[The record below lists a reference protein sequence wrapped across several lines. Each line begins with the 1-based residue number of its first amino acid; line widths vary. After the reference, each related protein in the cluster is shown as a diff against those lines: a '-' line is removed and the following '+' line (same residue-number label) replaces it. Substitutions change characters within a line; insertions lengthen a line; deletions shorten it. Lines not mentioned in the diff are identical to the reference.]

1 MSVAAAS
8 GVAALGAA
16 AVMAYGVRAP
26 RSGMFAPS
34 VWRGPEEGRRIA
46 ITFDDGPTPSTP
58 KLLEVLERFGVKA
71 SFFVCGVQVERR
83 PGVLRD
89 LVAAGHEVGNHT
101 QTHRMLAF
109 QSAGAMRQ
117 EIGKA
122 QRSIFDTCGVKP
134 RWFRAPYGVRWPG
147 LGAVQDEFSLMGVM
161 WSVIGRDWVLDAGGI
176 ARRILRAARAGSIVC
191 LHDGRELATNP
202 NITSTIE
209 ATRAILPR
217 LQESGYRIVT
227 LTELLCPTTSCS
239 ESSG

>member
-1 MSVAAAS
+1 MTVAVA
-8 GVAALGAA
+8 GGAALGAA
-16 AVMAYGVRAP
+16 ALMAYGVRSP
-26 RSGMFAPS
+26 RSRMFAPS
-34 VWRGPEEGRRIA
+34 LWRGPEEGRRIA

-58 KLLEVLERFGVKA
+58 KLLEVLERFQAKA
-71 SFFVCGVQVERR
+71 SFFVCGVQVERQ
-83 PGVLRD
+83 PNVLRD
-89 LVAAGHEVGNHT
+89 VVATGHEVGNHT

-109 QSAGAMRQ
+109 QSVGAMRE
-117 EIGKA
+117 EIGRA
-122 QRSIFDTCGVKP
+122 QQSIIDACGVKP

-147 LGAVQDEFSLMGVM
+147 LGTVQNEFGLMGVM

-176 ARRILRAARAGSIVC
+176 AKRILRAANAGSIIC

-202 NITSTIE
+202 DITSTIE